1 MHAWVAHIHPF
12 ADGNGRTARALMN
25 LILVRGGFP
34 IVLIRRKDRARY
46 YDSLAASDDGD
57 IAPLLDL
64 ILHRTGDSV
73 RQIERARAE
82 ATGISEAA
90 RRAREKYRLQYETWQ
105 QAMLLLVR
113 SIDEYAEQL
122 ADASDGKVR
131 IRVREYNQVTFNDYL
146 ALLQRDKRGNG
157 WLAALRGH
165 GYTRSSE
172 LLLWNGFR
180 STELARLS
188 GKGERG
194 GSVFISEPDPTR
206 SKPFRPLTPDRA
218 FPIREIAFD
227 GGSYLVLT
235 RDGKQVRRRR
245 ANELAADLVRA
256 FLAHYLE

>member
-172 LLLWNGFR
+172 LLLWNVLPVHRTRATVAEGR
-180 STELARLS
+180 ARRQRLHLRTRPDSVEALPAPDAGPGLS
-188 GKGERG
+188 YTGNRLRRG
-194 GSVFISEPDPTR
+194 QLP
-206 SKPFRPLTPDRA
+206 RPHA
-218 FPIREIAFD
+218 
-227 GGSYLVLT
+227 
-235 RDGKQVRRRR
+235 
-245 ANELAADLVRA
+245 
-256 FLAHYLE
+256 